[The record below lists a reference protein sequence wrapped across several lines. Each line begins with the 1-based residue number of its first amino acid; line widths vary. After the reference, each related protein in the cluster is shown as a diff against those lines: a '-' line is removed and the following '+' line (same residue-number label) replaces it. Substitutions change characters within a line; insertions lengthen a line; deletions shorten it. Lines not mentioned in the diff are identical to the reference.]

1 MVKSRLN
8 VTGSQSTFRED
19 ILSEG
24 GIEEERRKLI
34 NKFRFGNVLTS
45 KELQKI
51 KKAIEDY
58 VATRKATSGNRV
70 HDHI

>member
-1 MVKSRLN
+1 M
-8 VTGSQSTFRED
+8 
-19 ILSEG
+19 SEG